1 MNEYHQEHLTKVLC
15 SSIPIS
21 DSLRS
26 DPDLPSFLLQ
36 FCKQVV
42 DGLAC
47 LAGKSFVH
55 RDIAA
60 RNILLDQ
67 ELNCKV
73 SSTRGELWAGRMQSR
88 LCESVTE
95 VEFCL
100 LWIASHTLWGEFAA
114 G

>member
-1 MNEYHQEHLTKVLC
+1 MIILSCIVY
-15 SSIPIS
+15 S

-26 DPDLPSFLLQ
+26 DPDLPSLLLQ

-42 DGLAC
+42 DGLVC

-60 RNILLDQ
+60 RNILLDK

-73 SSTRGELWAGRMQSR
+73 RGGRRRDCSEGNNGFILADKKCGQYH
-88 LCESVTE
+88 
-95 VEFCL
+95 
-100 LWIASHTLWGEFAA
+100 W
-114 G
+114 

>member
-1 MNEYHQEHLTKVLC
+1 MLVLLLFLF
-15 SSIPIS
+15 S

-26 DPDLPSFLLQ
+26 DPDLPSLLLQ

-42 DGLAC
+42 DGLVC

-60 RNILLDQ
+60 RNILLDK

-73 SSTRGELWAGRMQSR
+73 RGGRKEREWS
-88 LCESVTE
+88 EDNVFT
-95 VEFCL
+95 
-100 LWIASHTLWGEFAA
+100 
-114 G
+114 

>member
-1 MNEYHQEHLTKVLC
+1 MQVCQSGVPGVLIKMKTSEVLLGVYCDNVQEHTRSTLVLVLLLFLF
-15 SSIPIS
+15 S

-26 DPDLPSFLLQ
+26 DPDLPSLLLQ

-42 DGLAC
+42 DGLVC

-60 RNILLDQ
+60 RNILLDK

-73 SSTRGELWAGRMQSR
+73 R
-88 LCESVTE
+88 
-95 VEFCL
+95 
-100 LWIASHTLWGEFAA
+100 
-114 G
+114 